1 MLKVIASN
9 PYIFEGFKTLTDLNN
24 FWKESRWRNWE
35 RKREILFLMK
45 EEEEEEGKII
55 CTGGK

>member
-24 FWKESRWRNWE
+24 FWKESRWRNWG

-45 EEEEEEGKII
+45 EEEEEGKII